1 MLRGQG
7 ARVVG
12 VAKILALVLALASR
26 DRVERELTGNG
37 GESAAT
43 GGEDM

>member
-12 VAKILALVLALASR
+12 VAKILALALAGR
-26 DRVERELTGNG
+26 DCVERELTGDG
-37 GESAAT
+37 GESTTA